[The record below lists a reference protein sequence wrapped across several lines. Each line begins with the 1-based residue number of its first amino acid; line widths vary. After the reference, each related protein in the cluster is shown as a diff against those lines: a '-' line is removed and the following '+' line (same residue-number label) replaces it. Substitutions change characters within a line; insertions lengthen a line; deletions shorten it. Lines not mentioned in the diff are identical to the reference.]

1 MEKAIASAIEPV
13 VENIVALEKRF
24 DLLKKEID
32 SISASNEAQTL
43 EVNIDDVAEHLLK
56 KTEFIEIAKGAKG
69 EPGADASVNFSGLS
83 KKLQTA
89 IIVKRAGE
97 VNV

>member
-1 MEKAIASAIEPV
+1 MEKSIANALEPV

-24 DLLKKEID
+24 DLLKKEMD
-32 SISASNEAQTL
+32 SISASNETQTL
-43 EVNIDDVAEHLLK
+43 EVNIDDVAELLLK
-56 KTEFIEIAKGAKG
+56 KTEFIEITKGTKG
-69 EPGADASVNFSGLS
+69 EPGTDASVNFSGLA